1 MIRYTRNKIGKNDFL
16 EIKDINPVKFID
28 KYNIQPDDMKGLEI
42 DITIIKDGYEMH
54 IVYGHEDFLR
64 EMQRRYND

>member
-16 EIKDINPVKFID
+16 EIKDINPAKFID
-28 KYNIQPDDMKGLEI
+28 KYNIHPDNINGLKI
-42 DITIIKDGYEMH
+42 DIIIIKDGYEMH